1 MYAELLR
8 NSTEMIRTLEEISMN
23 AWPALKTIYYDGW
36 VIRFANGYSRRANS
50 VNPICD
56 SKVVIDEKIRR
67 CEQLYKSAE
76 QKVIFKLTDA
86 ASPADLDTVL
96 DLKGYEPD
104 APTSVQT
111 LDLAH
116 IGRTTDDDIT
126 INDKPTED
134 WLRQF
139 IVMSKTDGRYL
150 ATLQEMLGKIAPKKG
165 FFSITRESR
174 IVACGLA
181 VVDKNYVGLFDI
193 LTDPAHRRQGLGTR
207 ISANMLRWG
216 KANGAKTAYLQ
227 VMDVNKPALRLYE
240 NLGFDEAYK
249 YWYRVKE

>member
-1 MYAELLR
+1 MQ
-8 NSTEMIRTLEEISMN
+8 NCSSNGTGMIRTLEEISLN
-23 AWPALKTIYYDGW
+23 ALPALKTVYFDGW
-36 VIRFANGYSRRANS
+36 VLRFANGYSRRANS
-50 VNPICD
+50 VNPIYD
-56 SKVVIDEKIRR
+56 SKVAVDEKIRR
-67 CEQLYKSAE
+67 CEGLYRSTG

-86 ASPADLDTVL
+86 VFPEDLDSVL
-96 DLKGYEPD
+96 ELKGYAPD

-116 IGRTTDDDIT
+116 IDRTTDNDIT

-134 WLRQF
+134 WLEQL
-139 IVMSKTDGRYL
+139 IVMSKIDGRYF
-150 ATLQEMLGKIAPKKG
+150 ATMQEMLGKIVPEGG

-181 VVDKNYVGLFDI
+181 VVDKNYVGIFDI

-216 KANGAKTAYLQ
+216 KVNGAKTAYLQ
-227 VMDVNKPALRLYE
+227 VMNVNKSALRLYE
-240 NLGFDEAYK
+240 NLGFAEAYK

>member
-1 MYAELLR
+1 
-8 NSTEMIRTLEEISMN
+8 MIRTLEEISFN
-23 AWPALKTIYYDGW
+23 AWPALRTVYYDGW

-50 VNPICD
+50 VNPIYR
-56 SKVVIDEKIRR
+56 SKVAIDEKIRR
-67 CEQLYKSAE
+67 CEQLYGSVG

-86 ASPADLDTVL
+86 VFPENLDTVL
-96 DLKGYEPD
+96 ELKGYELD

-111 LDLAH
+111 LDLAR
-116 IGRTTDDDIT
+116 IGGTTDDDVT

-134 WLRQF
+134 WLRQLF
-139 IVMSKTDGRYL
+139 VMSKTDGCYL
-150 ATLQEMLGKIAPKKG
+150 VTMQEMLSRIVPKKG
-165 FFSITRESR
+165 CFTIVRESR

-193 LTDPAHRRQGLGTR
+193 LTDPEHRRQGLGTR
-207 ISANMLRWG
+207 ISENMLRWG

-227 VMDVNKPALRLYE
+227 VMDINKPALRLYE
-240 NLGFDEAYK
+240 NLGFAEVYK